1 MLKCIFFRVYFFL
14 YARMTPRFLPKQEV
28 LMDAQERLQEL
39 HMIAENEIL
48 QLKAALQDKVQNRL
62 DTIQGVCMS
71 SRMHIYMLLHV

>member
-1 MLKCIFFRVYFFL
+1 
-14 YARMTPRFLPKQEV
+14 MTPRFLPKQEV